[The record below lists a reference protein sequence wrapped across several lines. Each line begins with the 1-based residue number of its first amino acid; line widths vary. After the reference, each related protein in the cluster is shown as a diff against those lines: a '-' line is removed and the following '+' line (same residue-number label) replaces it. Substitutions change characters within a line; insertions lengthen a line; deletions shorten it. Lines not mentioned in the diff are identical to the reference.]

1 MNIELLDKQNV
12 ILTVDKTL
20 FSNEAILDTSS
31 KFTRKFYI
39 NIETSQGDY
48 KIYIQLKDNATEDL
62 NITAKEFHNELIDQ
76 QLRIDTEKK
85 YSKIRELI
93 VKQAFSPV
101 ENLQEKVKE
110 LNNE

>member
-1 MNIELLDKQNV
+1 MNIKSIDKENV
-12 ILTVDKTL
+12 IFTVAKTL

-31 KFTRKFYI
+31 KFTHKFYI
-39 NIETSQGDY
+39 NIEPTQEDY
-48 KIYIQLKDNATEDL
+48 KICIQLKDNTTEDL
-62 NITAKEFHNELIDQ
+62 NIIAKEFHNELIDQ

-101 ENLQEKVKE
+101 ENLEEEVKKIK
-110 LNNE
+110 

>member
-1 MNIELLDKQNV
+1 MNIKSIDKENV
-12 ILTVDKTL
+12 TFTVAKTL

-31 KFTRKFYI
+31 KFTHKFYI
-39 NIETSQGDY
+39 NIEPTQEDY
-48 KIYIQLKDNATEDL
+48 KIYIQLKDNTADL

-85 YSKIRELI
+85 YFKIRELI

-101 ENLQEKVKE
+101 ENLEEEVKK